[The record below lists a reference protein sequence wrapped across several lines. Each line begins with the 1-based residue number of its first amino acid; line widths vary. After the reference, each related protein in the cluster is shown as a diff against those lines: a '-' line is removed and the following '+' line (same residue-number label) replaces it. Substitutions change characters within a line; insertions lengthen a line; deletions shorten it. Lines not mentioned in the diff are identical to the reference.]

1 MAGSAKEDAA
11 AGFDPLRPKL
21 MRVAYRMLGSVADAE
36 DMVQE
41 AFIRWMGADRS
52 EVREPEAFLRRTVT
66 RLCLDQLK
74 SARRQRET
82 YVGPWLPDPVVEEEP
97 EDDVTLPLMLA
108 LERLSPL
115 ERAAFLLHD
124 VFGLSFEEV
133 AATIDRDPA
142 ACRQLAARARTHV
155 REARPRF
162 HVEQQRGVELAEAF
176 FTASRSGDLKALGAM
191 LASDVSIHADGG
203 GKRSAAMQPIL
214 GFDAVIKVHE
224 QLAAL
229 FRKHGSTLVRAG
241 FINGLPGFVTREA
254 DGELQSTALEIED
267 GKVVA
272 IYIVRNPDKLAHLH

>member
-52 EVREPEAFLRRTVT
+52 AVREPEAFLRRTVT

-133 AATIDRDPA
+133 AATIERDPA

-241 FINGLPGFVTREA
+241 FVNGLPGFVTREA